1 MTTRTRKN
9 LDELMEVL
17 EEIRSNEY
25 SDVPKELI
33 EKIAATQYENQ
44 DDPNK
49 ARNETIRI
57 VAEYVNKID
66 REEI

>member
-17 EEIRSNEY
+17 EEIRSSEY

-33 EKIAATQYENQ
+33 EKIAAAQYENQ
-44 DDPNK
+44 DDQNK

-66 REEI
+66 RKEV